1 MLVGTNEAN
10 TFEMITGLD
19 NLKIALMHFE
29 TNSYVLLLYLTPRH
43 ALGKMEEN
51 GLKIFSLKF
60 NQVKLNYFYRVS
72 PK

>member
-19 NLKIALMHFE
+19 NLKIALMHFG
-29 TNSYVLLLYLTPRH
+29 TNCYVLLYLMPRH

>member
-19 NLKIALMHFE
+19 NLKIALMHFG
-29 TNSYVLLLYLTPRH
+29 TNSYVLLYLMPRH

-51 GLKIFSLKF
+51 GLKKISLKF